1 MVISLIVSARRVM
14 SDKTI
19 AEDIAGFGI
28 GLKFSD
34 LPGEVVHEA
43 KRRIIDALGCAMG
56 AYDSPLL
63 HALRK
68 SAQTVKDGNKSSIIG
83 CGPCYSPDFAAFA
96 NGAMIR
102 YLDFNDTYLS
112 KEPAHPSDNIA
123 ACLAASEAEGRSGK
137 DFITAVVAAYEVQM
151 RLADAASLRL
161 KGFDHVTY
169 GAFSSTLAASMLL
182 GLDEKETVHALGMAG
197 AASPRLRQTRAGE
210 ISMWKGCAFAD
221 MARNA
226 IFYATLAHA
235 GVTGPSPVFEG
246 EFGLFKVI
254 TGEFALKGLAKAAA
268 SGKFKLPES
277 YIKYYPAEYHSQSAI
292 AAAIALSE
300 EIEDIESIDSIT
312 VDTFTAA
319 YEIIGSGK
327 EKFRPKTRET
337 ADHSMPF
344 IVASAMLDRDITVE
358 SFSAE
363 RLGNARL
370 ISLMD
375 KITIKKDKAM
385 DAMYPEAMPNRV
397 EALLKTGETMSKE
410 VIYPKGHPKNA
421 LTDREVEEKFKS
433 LGEWYFTGKEAS
445 EVLSALWGI
454 ENVREMTEVMRL
466 FAMAGK

>member
-1 MVISLIVSARRVM
+1 M

-19 AEDIAGFGI
+19 AEDIAGFG
-28 GLKFSD
+28 GELKFSD
-34 LPGEVVHEA
+34 LPGTVVHEA
-43 KRRIIDALGCAMG
+43 KRRIIDAFGCAMG
-56 AYDSPLL
+56 AYNSPLL

-68 SAQTVKDGNKSSIIG
+68 SAQTVKDGGKSSIIG
-83 CGPCYSPDFAAFA
+83 CGRCYSPDFAAFA

-123 ACLAASEAEGRSGK
+123 PCLAASEADGRSGK

-151 RLADAASLRL
+151 RLCDAASLRL

-169 GAFSSTLAASMLL
+169 GAFSGTLAASMLL
-182 GLDEKETVHALGMAG
+182 GLNKKETGHALGMAG
-197 AASPRLRQTRAGE
+197 VASPRLRQTRAGE

-221 MARNA
+221 IARNA
-226 IFYATLAHA
+226 LFYATLAKA
-235 GVTGPSPVFEG
+235 GITGPSPVFEG

-254 TGEFALKGLAKAAA
+254 TGEFVLQGLAKAAA
-268 SGKFKLPES
+268 AGRFKLPES
-277 YIKYYPAEYHSQSAI
+277 YIKYYPAEYHAQSAI
-292 AAAIALSE
+292 TAAIELSE
-300 EIEDIESIDSIT
+300 EIEDIESIKSIT
-312 VDTFTAA
+312 VDTFTTA
-319 YEIIGSGK
+319 YEIIGSGE

-344 IVASAMLDRDITVE
+344 IVASAILDRDITVD
-358 SFSAE
+358 SFSPE

-370 ISLMD
+370 TSLMD
-375 KITIKKDKAM
+375 KITIKKDNAL

-397 EALLKTGETMSKE
+397 EVVLNTGDTLSKE

-433 LGEWYFTGKEAS
+433 LAEWYFTGKEAAI
-445 EVLSALWGI
+445 VLSALWGL
-454 ENVREMTEVMRL
+454 EHVKEMMEVTRL
-466 FAMAGK
+466 FAESGK